1 MSRSQKKT
9 PVGGVTGAETDKP
22 FKLREHRRE
31 RRTVRF
37 ALKSDV
43 DVPAP
48 KEFGNPLSSEKDG
61 KVYLDV
67 SSYQAKMK

>member
-1 MSRSQKKT
+1 MSRSQKRT
-9 PVGGVTGAETDKP
+9 PVGGVTSAETDKP
-22 FKLREHRRE
+22 FKSREHRRE

-48 KEFGNPLSSEKDG
+48 KAFGNPLSSDKDG
-61 KVYLDV
+61 KIYLDG